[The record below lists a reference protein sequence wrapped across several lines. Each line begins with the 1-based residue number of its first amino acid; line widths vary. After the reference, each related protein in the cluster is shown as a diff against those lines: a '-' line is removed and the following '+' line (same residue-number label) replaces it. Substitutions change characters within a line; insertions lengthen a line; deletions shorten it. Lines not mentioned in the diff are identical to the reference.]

1 MSIFR
6 PLLSLLLVIVATVLV
21 ACSGPQVQIPT
32 TYSPEKIAQLQ
43 VYVTPIESAREKM
56 ETLKT
61 LISDQ
66 NWVDIRTYI
75 HGPLGQLRQDM
86 LNLSRSLLPKDQDQA
101 TALAREVF
109 GHLERL
115 DVAAKER
122 SLTQAGVQYREAL
135 EDFDAFLTLIPQ
147 AS

>member
-1 MSIFR
+1 MFR
-6 PLLSLLLVIVATVLV
+6 PFLSLLLIIVATVLV

-43 VYVTPIESAREKM
+43 VYVTPLESACEKM
-56 ETLKT
+56 ETLRT
-61 LISDQ
+61 LISEQ

-75 HGPLGQLRQDM
+75 HGPLGQIRQDM
-86 LNLSRSLLPKDQDQA
+86 LNLSRSLLPKDQAQA
-101 TALAREVF
+101 TALARDVF
-109 GHLERL
+109 SHLERL

-122 SLTQAGVQYREAL
+122 SLTQVGAQYREAL
-135 EDFDAFLTLIPQ
+135 EDFDAFLNLIPK